1 MTFLIQRILLYFKL
15 WSPFTD
21 FPRVTHFCP
30 FFFYFVLSLFETAY
44 IHCSYEPAKF
54 YPVFLWKFW
63 YLKSGV
69 ESWHNLFSRYNHAY
83 TYTFSPIRWKYHA
96 FEQQDKCCFDR
107 FELPS
112 MVDWKSSKL
121 TYFAAITSHSLSF
134 FYCTMCSSTQLKFR
148 FKIFR

>member
-30 FFFYFVLSLFETAY
+30 FFLFCFVTIWNSLYPLFIWTGEVLSR
-44 IHCSYEPAKF
+44 
-54 YPVFLWKFW
+54 FLWKFW
-63 YLKSGV
+63 YFKSGV
-69 ESWHNLFSRYNHAY
+69 ESWHNVFSWYNHAY

-96 FEQQDKCCFDR
+96 FEQRDKCCFDR